1 MFNKDKDILDIG
13 VLLNEDSERLE
24 VMYEGF
30 DMGYFILGMM
40 DADLRALIDAVGDSI
55 MLDANRLLIGSKAW
69 STRLEVYESSTAP
82 YAGVAANFGAQQL
95 ADKLGL
101 DGVFKSTERVET
113 TSGKAKVVNSAY
125 AVAFV
130 GVDGATDLDP
140 SSLKRFWSPCDG
152 GEMFR
157 IYRDEKAKWV
167 DITVEHYSNIVNTV
181 AGGAKAISVS

>member
-1 MFNKDKDILDIG
+1 M
-13 VLLNEDSERLE
+13 LLS
-24 VMYEGF
+24 VAGSATSKSWAT
-30 DMGYFILGMM
+30 GSTKTQP

-113 TSGKAKVVNSAY
+113 TSGKAKVTNSAY

-140 SSLKRFWSPCDG
+140 LRSSASGARATAAKCSASTATKRRSGWTLQSSTTP
-152 GEMFR
+152 
-157 IYRDEKAKWV
+157 
-167 DITVEHYSNIVNTV
+167 TS
-181 AGGAKAISVS
+181 